1 MEKRFII
8 ESQKY
13 RGDTTVISLRI
24 QKDMLDELD
33 ELAAKTGRKRN
44 EIIIMGLQ
52 YALEN
57 LEVQ

>member
-33 ELAAKTGRKRN
+33 ELAVKTGRKRN

>member
-13 RGDTTVISLRI
+13 RGETTVISLRI

-33 ELAAKTGRKRN
+33 ELAEKTGRKRN
-44 EIIIMGLQ
+44 EIITMALQ
-52 YALEN
+52 FALDN
-57 LEVQ
+57 LEIK

>member
-13 RGDTTVISLRI
+13 RGETTVISLRI

-33 ELAAKTGRKRN
+33 ELAEKTGRKRN
-44 EIIIMGLQ
+44 EIITMALQ
-52 YALEN
+52 FALEN
-57 LEVQ
+57 LEIK